1 MHILYTSASYK
12 YCTDRWFSD
21 YHETLSVNPPPL
33 YSPEQKKEMLMA
45 KPVKELS
52 GFLPYGRIGLI

>member
-1 MHILYTSASYK
+1 MIL
-12 YCTDRWFSD
+12 W
-21 YHETLSVNPPPL
+21 LSWNTFNQTPL
-33 YSPEQKKEMLMA
+33 FSPEQKKEMLMA

>member
-12 YCTDRWFSD
+12 YCTDRGFSD
-21 YHETLSVNPPPL
+21 YHETLSVKPSF
-33 YSPEQKKEMLMA
+33 SPEQKKEILMA